1 VIRSMT
7 GYAERSFVSAT
18 LRLKI
23 GIKTLNHRFFDW
35 TYKGAPIGRAENNLR
50 TLCQREIR
58 RGRVEVI
65 LDLMSLDPR
74 SWSVSINEGLLEK
87 VLAPLERVARR
98 RGAKLDVSLE
108 TVFKI
113 PQLVELSR
121 KELAVEE
128 VRFLEASFVR
138 TLDEVVR
145 LRAKEGRETARLIR
159 GHIRTIRR
167 SVRTIEAR
175 FRRQPGRVREK
186 LKRRLRELNHGQRV
200 SEERLAEESAY
211 LTQRLDLAEEIGR
224 LKSHLKTLEELLA
237 PSLAE
242 PVGKQLDFLA
252 QELNRE
258 ANTASSKSQDI
269 AIIRETLAVKN
280 EVESIRQQ
288 VQNIE

>member
-1 VIRSMT
+1 MIRSMT
-7 GYAERSFVSAT
+7 GYAERSFVSET

-50 TLCQREIR
+50 ALCQREIR
-58 RGRVEVI
+58 RGRIEVI

-108 TVFKI
+108 TVFRI
-113 PQLVELSR
+113 PQLIELSR
-121 KELAVEE
+121 KDLAPDEI
-128 VRFLEASFVR
+128 RFLETSFER

-159 GHIRTIRR
+159 NHIGTIRR
-167 SVRTIEAR
+167 SVRTIEVR
-175 FRRQPGRVREK
+175 FRRQPRRVLEK
-186 LKRRLRELNHGQRV
+186 VKQRLRELNHNQRV

-224 LKSHLKTLEELLA
+224 LKSHLKTLEELLSPA
-237 PSLAE
+237 RAE

-269 AIIRETLAVKN
+269 AIIRETLAIKN

>member
-1 VIRSMT
+1 MIRSMT
-7 GYAERSFVSAT
+7 GYAERSFVSES
-18 LRLKI
+18 LRLKV

-35 TYKGAPIGRAENNLR
+35 TYKGAPIGRAEGRLR
-50 TLCQREIR
+50 AICQREIR
-58 RGRVEVI
+58 RGRIEVV

-87 VLAPLERVARR
+87 VLTPLERLARR

-113 PQLVELSR
+113 PQLIELSR
-121 KELAVEE
+121 KELAPEE
-128 VRFLEASFVR
+128 VRFLETSFER

-145 LRAKEGRETARLIR
+145 MRTKEGRDTARQIR
-159 GHIRTIRR
+159 GHVRTIRR
-167 SVRTIEAR
+167 SVRAVEAR

-186 LKRRLRELNHGQRV
+186 VKQRLRELNHGHRV
-200 SEERLAEESAY
+200 SEERLAEEAAF
-211 LTQRLDLAEEIGR
+211 LTQRLDLAEEITR
-224 LKSHLKTLEELLA
+224 LKSHLKTLEELLSPA
-237 PSLAE
+237 LAE

-269 AIIRETLAVKN
+269 AIIRETLSIKN